1 MRPLLLING
10 VIYDWVF
17 MIGCYHPSVTDGHL
31 AYGVGVLI
39 PFAYCIHIPGVAP
52 RAWIYRPSGAYTM
65 QRTAMKG
72 QDKRYPGI
80 PAVIF
85 ATAVLKGRKM

>member
-1 MRPLLLING
+1 
-10 VIYDWVF
+10 

-31 AYGVGVLI
+31 AYGVGVLRH
-39 PFAYCIHIPGVAP
+39 FAGYFHIPRVIP
-52 RAWIYRPSGAYTM
+52 WAWIYRPSGAYTM